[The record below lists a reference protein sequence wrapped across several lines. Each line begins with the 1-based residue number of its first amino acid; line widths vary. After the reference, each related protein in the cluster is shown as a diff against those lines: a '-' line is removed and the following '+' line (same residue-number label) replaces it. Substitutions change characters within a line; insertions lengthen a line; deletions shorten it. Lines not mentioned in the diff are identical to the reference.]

1 MAHELRDYQNAAID
15 NLRNTLR
22 RGVKRV
28 VLQMPTGAG
37 KTALAGAIVRMA
49 TDRGKKVIFTVP
61 ALSLVDQTVES
72 FESDGVLEIGV
83 MQAFHERTDGL
94 APVQVCSVQT
104 LMRRKI
110 PKADLVIVDEAHVLF
125 KFYKKWFN
133 MPEWKDVPIIGLSAT
148 PWAKGM
154 GDLYQELII
163 GTTTQKLIDEGYL
176 SDFRCFAPSKPD
188 LSRVR
193 TLAGD
198 YHEGDLGEVMD
209 DKAIVADIVKTW
221 LQKGENRPTLCFAVN
236 RAHAIHIQ
244 DQFLRHGV
252 AAGYMDAFTKI
263 EDRQEIQRRFA
274 DGDLK
279 VVCNVGVLT
288 TGVDWDV
295 RCIILARPT
304 KSEMLYTQIIGR
316 GLRTAEGKDHCIAR
330 GSKILTDKGEV
341 NIEDVTLDHLV
352 WDGVNF
358 VKHAGAVCRGVQP
371 VIEYFG
377 ITATSDHMVMTDE
390 GWKTIEEAHRRQLRV
405 AVSGVGGTP
414 IRFFDDYWQGNTWDG
429 GFNKSP
435 SQMQPLSEQSHGPLS
450 QHKETAHNSRLS
462 ALQSATKS
470 ISSNMV
476 ISSLC
481 SAKRALRQSVKQGI
495 CAIWRAG
502 YKIFVQFHERCS
514 ALDSGKSWYCRQVY
528 AVGSDRQQWTLRAR
542 KFALGG
548 SSYEYEQYKKMQW
561 GAQEKIYS
569 IQTELPASEVCRQ
582 NPSWVNKRRVD
593 GYSDSQTMG
602 NSIGQAEREVWD
614 ILNAGPLQRFTA
626 NGRLVHN
633 CLILDHSATVMKL
646 GFVTDIHHDTLKS
659 GEKGASKSERERETP
674 LPKECPVCTALK
686 PAKARICPNCGHES
700 LPMAEVRTVRGEL
713 VEIKQAK
720 DGKIESFKK
729 KYDDRAKFYGMLL
742 WYANKHGYKTGWAYY
757 KFKEIYKV
765 GPPKGVVDPVEPS
778 VEVLGII
785 RHLMIKQAHTKNGY
799 KAKNNGRSPRTV
811 ASNTTPVGRI

>member
-15 NLRNTLR
+15 NLRDTLR

-221 LQKGENRPTLCFAVN
+221 LEKGENRPTLCFAVN

-252 AAGYMDAFTKI
+252 PAGYMDAFTKLP
-263 EDRQEIQRRFA
+263 DRQEIQRRFK
-274 DGDLK
+274 DGELK

-316 GLRTAEGKDHCIAR
+316 GLRTAEGKDH
-330 GSKILTDKGEV
+330 
-341 NIEDVTLDHLV
+341 
-352 WDGVNF
+352 
-358 VKHAGAVCRGVQP
+358 
-371 VIEYFG
+371 
-377 ITATSDHMVMTDE
+377 
-390 GWKTIEEAHRRQLRV
+390 
-405 AVSGVGGTP
+405 
-414 IRFFDDYWQGNTWDG
+414 
-429 GFNKSP
+429 
-435 SQMQPLSEQSHGPLS
+435 
-450 QHKETAHNSRLS
+450 
-462 ALQSATKS
+462 
-470 ISSNMV
+470 
-476 ISSLC
+476 
-481 SAKRALRQSVKQGI
+481 
-495 CAIWRAG
+495 
-502 YKIFVQFHERCS
+502 
-514 ALDSGKSWYCRQVY
+514 
-528 AVGSDRQQWTLRAR
+528 
-542 KFALGG
+542 
-548 SSYEYEQYKKMQW
+548 
-561 GAQEKIYS
+561 
-569 IQTELPASEVCRQ
+569 
-582 NPSWVNKRRVD
+582 
-593 GYSDSQTMG
+593 
-602 NSIGQAEREVWD
+602 
-614 ILNAGPLQRFTA
+614 
-626 NGRLVHN
+626 

-729 KYDDRAKFYGMLL
+729 KYDDRAKFHAMLL
-742 WYANKHGYKTGWAYY
+742 WYANKHGYKPGWAAY
-757 KFKEIYKV
+757 KFKEIYKTW
-765 GPPKGVVDPVEPS
+765 PPKNAPEPIEPS
-778 VEVLGII
+778 LEVLGII
-785 RHLMIKQAHTKNGY
+785 RHLNIKRAYSNNGY
-799 KAKNNGRSPRTV
+799 KAKNNRRSPRTV
-811 ASNTTPVGRI
+811 AGNTTPVGRI

>member
-1 MAHELRDYQNAAID
+1 MAHELRDYQEAAIG
-15 NLRNTLR
+15 NLRERIKQGSR
-22 RGVKRV
+22 RI

-49 TDRGKKVIFTVP
+49 MERGKKVIFTVP

-72 FESDGVLEIGV
+72 FENDGVLEIGV

-110 PKADLVIVDEAHVLF
+110 PQADLVIVDEAHVLF
-125 KFYKKWFN
+125 KFYKDWFSR
-133 MPEWKDVPIIGLSAT
+133 PEWQNVPIIGLSAT

-154 GDLYQELII
+154 GDLYSELIV

-193 TLAGD
+193 TRMGD

-209 DKAIVADIVKTW
+209 DKALVADIVKTW
-221 LQKGENRPTLCFAVN
+221 LDKAEWRPTLCFAVN
-236 RAHAIHIQ
+236 RAHAVNIQ

-252 AAGYMDAFTKI
+252 AAGYMDAFTKL
-263 EDRQEIQRRFA
+263 EDRQEIQRQFA
-274 DGDLK
+274 EGQIK

-341 NIEDVTLDHLV
+341 SIEDVTLDHLV
-352 WDGVNF
+352 WDGVSF
-358 VKHAGAVCRGVQP
+358 VKHAGAVCRGIQP
-371 VIEYFG
+371 VIEYAG
-377 ITATSDHMVMTDE
+377 ITATTDHMVMTNE
-390 GWKTIEEAHRRQLRV
+390 GWKTIKEAAGRQLRV
-405 AVSGVGGTP
+405 AVTGVGGKP
-414 IRFFDDYWQGNTWDG
+414 IRFFDDCEQRNVWCG
-429 GFNKSP
+429 GFVESQ
-435 SQMQPLSEQSHGPLS
+435 SQMQLLSKRSYGFVPQYTKKADNTGMS
-450 QHKETAHNSRLS
+450 T
-462 ALQSATKS
+462 LQSKEKNFCAEMDIPAVCSPKS
-470 ISSNMV
+470 T
-476 ISSLC
+476 
-481 SAKRALRQSVKQGI
+481 LRQSIRSCLSK
-495 CAIWRAG
+495 IWRTG
-502 YKIFVQFHERCS
+502 HKIFIQIYQRCS
-514 ALDSGKSWYCRQVY
+514 SLGGGNPWNSEPVY
-528 AVGSDRQQWTLRAR
+528 AIRSHQQRWALRAGE
-542 KFALGG
+542 FALGG
-548 SSYEYEQYKKMQW
+548 SSIEYEQHQKKQRV
-561 GAQEKIYS
+561 ASKIHKLQKNVS
-569 IQTELPASEVCRQ
+569 PCELRRSHVTQANVRRDDRRTNHQTV
-582 NPSWVNKRRVD
+582 
-593 GYSDSQTMG
+593 G
-602 NSIGQAEREVWD
+602 NSIVQAEREVWD

-659 GEKGASKSERERETP
+659 GEKGSSKSERERETP

-729 KYDDRAKFYGMLL
+729 KYDDKAKFHAMLL
-742 WYANKHGYKTGWAYY
+742 WYANKHGYKPGWAAY
-757 KFKEIYKV
+757 KFKEIYKTW
-765 GPPKGVVDPVEPS
+765 PPKNTPEPIEPS
-778 VEVLGII
+778 LEVLGII
-785 RHLMIKQAHTKNGY
+785 RHLNIKRAYSNNGY
-799 KAKNNGRSPRTV
+799 KAKNNRRSPRTV
-811 ASNTTPVGRI
+811 ASNTTPAGRI

>member
-1 MAHELRDYQNAAID
+1 MAHELRDYQNEAID

-22 RGVKRV
+22 RGVKRI

-221 LQKGENRPTLCFAVN
+221 LEKGENRPTLCFAVN

-252 AAGYMDAFTKI
+252 PAGYMDAFTKLP
-263 EDRQEIQRRFA
+263 DRQEIQRRFK
-274 DGDLK
+274 DGELK

-316 GLRTAEGKDHCIAR
+316 GLRTAENKDH
-330 GSKILTDKGEV
+330 
-341 NIEDVTLDHLV
+341 
-352 WDGVNF
+352 
-358 VKHAGAVCRGVQP
+358 
-371 VIEYFG
+371 
-377 ITATSDHMVMTDE
+377 
-390 GWKTIEEAHRRQLRV
+390 
-405 AVSGVGGTP
+405 
-414 IRFFDDYWQGNTWDG
+414 
-429 GFNKSP
+429 
-435 SQMQPLSEQSHGPLS
+435 
-450 QHKETAHNSRLS
+450 
-462 ALQSATKS
+462 
-470 ISSNMV
+470 
-476 ISSLC
+476 
-481 SAKRALRQSVKQGI
+481 
-495 CAIWRAG
+495 
-502 YKIFVQFHERCS
+502 
-514 ALDSGKSWYCRQVY
+514 
-528 AVGSDRQQWTLRAR
+528 
-542 KFALGG
+542 
-548 SSYEYEQYKKMQW
+548 
-561 GAQEKIYS
+561 
-569 IQTELPASEVCRQ
+569 
-582 NPSWVNKRRVD
+582 
-593 GYSDSQTMG
+593 
-602 NSIGQAEREVWD
+602 
-614 ILNAGPLQRFTA
+614 
-626 NGRLVHN
+626 

-729 KYDDRAKFYGMLL
+729 KYDDRAKFHAMLL
-742 WYANKHGYKTGWAYY
+742 WYANKHGYKPGWAAY
-757 KFKEIYKV
+757 KFKEIYKTW
-765 GPPKGVVDPVEPS
+765 PPKGTPTPIEPS
-778 VEVLGII
+778 VEVLSII
-785 RHLMIKQAHTKNGY
+785 RHLTIKSAKSKHGY
-799 KAKNNGRSPRTV
+799 KAKNNRRYDRPMEDYLNHFRD
-811 ASNTTPVGRI
+811 I